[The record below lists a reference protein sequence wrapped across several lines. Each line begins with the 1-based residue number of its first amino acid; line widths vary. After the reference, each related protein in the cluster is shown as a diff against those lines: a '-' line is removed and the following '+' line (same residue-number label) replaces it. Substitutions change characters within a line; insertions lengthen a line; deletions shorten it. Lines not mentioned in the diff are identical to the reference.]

1 MSDRPSVQVTENN
14 LTVEILE
21 SPAIVVE
28 VSGEETRVDPEIP
41 GEPVEVS
48 IVNDDPT
55 GVEVLESLTRVEVSS
70 ENVILVT
77 PASTG
82 LQGPPGA
89 AGDMVLTDYLAGEAL
104 GGDRVVIVGDDSRLY
119 YADNTNLAHLFRILG
134 VTNGAADPNAQ
145 ANVRTGGVMAEPT
158 WNWSLD
164 QFIYLGRNGL
174 LTQII
179 PAIGFLIVVG
189 WPITPTKVM
198 VDVKIPLVLA

>member
-1 MSDRPSVQVTENN
+1 MSDRPSVQVTETN
-14 LTVEILE
+14 LSVEILE
-21 SPAIVVE
+21 SPAIIVE
-28 VSGEETRVDPEIP
+28 VSEEKTQIGPEIP
-41 GEPVEVS
+41 DQPIEVS
-48 IVNDDPT
+48 IGQQDPT
-55 GVEVLESLTRVEVSS
+55 RVEVLEDVTRVELSS

-104 GGDRVVIVGDDSRLY
+104 GGDRVVIAGDDSRLY

-134 VTNGAADPNAQ
+134 ITTGAADPNAE
-145 ANVRTGGVMAEPT
+145 ANVRVGGIMTEPT
-158 WNWSLD
+158 WNWSLN

-179 PAIGFLIVVG
+179 PAIGFLMVVG

-198 VDVKIPLVLA
+198 VDIKIPLILA